1 MEIKTVEEFSIIQS
15 MIGKLQA
22 QFQRQGYDAKEARKL
37 ATEKIGD
44 TYNPPV
50 SVEELNS
57 ATGKALVKFYGEKR
71 LVKLREKWNAKKD
84 KSNQTPI
91 PEEEKEESES
101 LVEIYRSW
109 CAQHN
114 HVASDV
120 EIAHFTGR
128 TAPAFMY
135 ARKKLIEDGFI
146 FEKNGSGWNI
156 TAPVI
161 ERVYTEKE
169 VRSMMEELLGKFQ
182 KGKR

>member
-1 MEIKTVEEFSIIQS
+1 MEIKTVEEFRTIQS

-22 QFQRQGYDAKEARKL
+22 EFNAQGNDARESRRL

-44 TYNPPV
+44 TYNPPI
-50 SVEELNS
+50 SVKELNS
-57 ATGKALVKFYGEKR
+57 AIGKALVKFYGEKR
-71 LVKLREKWNAKKD
+71 LEKLREVWNTKKD
-84 KSNQTPI
+84 KSSETSLPI
-91 PEEEKEESES
+91 PEEEGES
-101 LVEIYRSW
+101 LVEIYRGW
-109 CAQHN
+109 CEQHK

-128 TAPAFMY
+128 TAPAFQY

-156 TAPVI
+156 TVPVV

-169 VRSMMEELLGKFQ
+169 VRSMMEELLGKF
-182 KGKR
+182 GKNG